1 MKRITLPTL
10 TRQFSVSFGVAV
22 YRLQSKL
29 PSELKGKLP
38 TAQQLSQAVR
48 AALPERDGK

>member
-1 MKRITLPTL
+1 VKEKKTHNFPLALP
-10 TRQFSVSFGVAV
+10 V

-38 TAQQLSQAVR
+38 TAQQLSEAVR
-48 AALPERDGK
+48 AALPERNGK